1 MEMPL
6 DLAGVEVQKRT
17 RSSCDLQGRATMPL
31 PPAGVK
37 LSAADVEPQSAVEPQ
52 AVDPAIELWVSSFVP
67 IDIYDSYSHSDHEQL
82 NPLYAACN
90 KGCLIR
96 ASTCII
102 AKPNIQYLNIHIR

>member
-1 MEMPL
+1 MSNYLLLMSSHNRLLSHKPL
-6 DLAGVEVQKRT
+6 TQL
-17 RSSCDLQGRATMPL
+17 SSYG
-31 PPAGVK
+31 
-37 LSAADVEPQSAVEPQ
+37 
-52 AVDPAIELWVSSFVP
+52 VSSFVH

-102 AKPNIQYLNIHIR
+102 AKPNIQYLNIHIC